1 MKIQDLEMM
10 EILTIDPL
18 KVDRVQGGI
27 GFSFLRTAIGLDSID
42 AMSWKSLYEVLDN
55 GFTSISVLSVVA
67 ESPDG
72 MMSFA
77 SSSSTISI
85 G

>member
-10 EILTIDPL
+10 EILTIDLL
-18 KVDRVQGGI
+18 KSDRAQGGI
-27 GFSFLRTAIGLDSID
+27 GFSLLRTVVGLDGTDIV
-42 AMSWKSLYEVLDN
+42 SWKSLYEVLDN
-55 GFTSISVLSVVA
+55 GFASISVLSTVA

-77 SSSSTISI
+77 SSSASISI